1 MERGVL
7 SREEGAL
14 EECGNGKAGGDGGAE
29 GRQGVTKVESEN
41 EKDTLMNRCGAMNG
55 ERGRI

>member
-1 MERGVL
+1 MEGGVL
-7 SREEGAL
+7 SREEG
-14 EECGNGKAGGDGGAE
+14 GNGKAGGDGGVE

-41 EKDTLMNRCGAMNG
+41 EKDMLMNRCGGMNG